1 MPTKEEILELV
12 SSGDSYEQ
20 AAAKLGIN
28 PGQAYLTATGLP
40 ADGSDSLAP
49 EERQRPGIRWGSV
62 QKLVNPPIHPSS
74 KAAQAVEWLAKR
86 AASDSTMKDAARR
99 RDAAPPSLE
108 LPEEEEEV
116 FDVVD
121 VLGRD
126 HNQVK
131 YLLEQLE
138 ALRPFNKGG
147 SAENAARRQS
157 IVDMMIIA
165 LAGHE
170 AAEEALFWPA
180 VKEWLGKEGEE
191 LATKA
196 TTQEQQGK
204 ETLAEL
210 EGMEGTEERFD
221 ELVEKLTGQ
230 LRKHVA
236 FEDLVFLK
244 VKSATEQADRVA
256 LGHKVVRFE
265 RHGPTHPHAK
275 AGSSPAATRLAP
287 GMRPLDR
294 ARDALS
300 GRPADRKGQALSSEE
315 TAAEPSAD
323 S

>member
-1 MPTKEEILELV
+1 VPTKEEILELV
-12 SSGDSYEQ
+12 GSGLSYEQ
-20 AAAKLGIN
+20 AAEKLGIN
-28 PGQAYLTATGLP
+28 TGQAYLTATGLP

-62 QKLVNPPIHPSS
+62 QMLVNPPIHPSS

-86 AASDSTMKDAARR
+86 VASDSTMKDAARR
-99 RDAAPPSLE
+99 RDAAPPPLE
-108 LPEEEEEV
+108 LPEEEEKV

-126 HNQVK
+126 HNQIK

-138 ALRPFNKGG
+138 AIRPFNKGG
-147 SAENAARRQS
+147 SRESAAQRQS
-157 IVDMMIIA
+157 ILDMMIVA
-165 LAGHE
+165 LAAHE

-180 VKEWLGKEGEE
+180 VKDWLGKEGEE
-191 LATKA
+191 LADRA

-210 EGMEGTEERFD
+210 EGMEGTDERFD

-236 FEDLVFLK
+236 FEDMVFLK
-244 VKSATEQADRVA
+244 LQPATGKPDRVS
-256 LGHKVVRFE
+256 LGQKVVRFE

-275 AGSSPAATRLAP
+275 AGSSPASTRLAP
-287 GMRPLDR
+287 TLRPFDR
-294 ARDALS
+294 AKDAVK

-315 TAAEPSAD
+315 EAQESN
-323 S
+323 SGS